1 MEWWESRLD
10 AVNDPGFGK
19 RKLLTQGLFILLPV
33 YVALVAA
40 RAEPIV
46 PSPLGMLEN
55 HFEHLE
61 VATYTIVLVVASQ
74 F

>member
-1 MEWWESRLD
+1 LLTLALLD
-10 AVNDPGFGK
+10 VVEDPGF
-19 RKLLTQGLFILLPV
+19 RQRQFLTYKALKLLPV

-46 PSPLGMLEN
+46 PSTLEMLEN

-61 VATYTIVLVVASQ
+61 VATYTLVVVVAPQ